1 MELRNK
7 KKNLQ
12 DRIMCEHRFIAK
24 CIFQGL
30 TISQIAKRLNC
41 SESTVSNR
49 LNGLF
54 KKYKAKNR
62 FEFIISVFGQIIEN
76 QKIIQH
82 KIELENLKLRK
93 SIETLLKKTKA

>member
-1 MELRNK
+1 M

-12 DRIMCEHRFIAK
+12 DRIMREHRFIAK
-24 CIFQGL
+24 CIFKGL
-30 TISQIAKRLNC
+30 TIAQIAKKLNC

-76 QKIIQH
+76 QKTIQQ
-82 KIELENLKLRK
+82 KVELENLKLRK
-93 SIETLLKKTKA
+93 SIENLLNQKSV

>member
-1 MELRNK
+1 
-7 KKNLQ
+7 
-12 DRIMCEHRFIAK
+12 MCEHRFIAK

-30 TISQIAKRLNC
+30 TIAQIAKKLNC

-76 QKIIQH
+76 QKEMYNQVH
-82 KIELENLKLRK
+82 TENLKLRK
-93 SIETLLKKTKA
+93 SIENLLQQ